1 MKTHETDMNIPR
13 DLAVPL
19 QTIASQANRE
29 HELATAAAYQALE
42 HAVRCGE
49 LLAQAKAELG
59 HGNFLPWLKANFA
72 GSERTARNYMQLSL
86 NRQRVADL
94 GCDSIRGALA
104 ALADRVEPVAY
115 ADKIDDPL
123 KELEIPAPF
132 EIPFDHGLFL
142 GAPGEDN
149 GFAIFTP
156 YTDVNFVFV
165 SSLENSTFVDA
176 DGNMDGWWVCGRRAI
191 ARKYAWWSLLKMRP
205 GVNWSAADDIWD
217 IPSGHEWAGPWE
229 YNQILY
235 YSREEYMHELLGEH
249 PRRRRL

>member
-1 MKTHETDMNIPR
+1 MNIPR
-13 DLAVPL
+13 NLAVPL

-29 HELATAAAYQALE
+29 HELATAAACEALE

-94 GCDSIRGALA
+94 GCDSIRGALS
-104 ALADRVEPVAY
+104 ALADRVEPAH
-115 ADKIDDPL
+115 ADQIDPL
-123 KELEIPAPF
+123 KEFEIPAPF

-142 GAPGEDN
+142 GAPGEGGEGN

-165 SSLENSTFVDA
+165 STLEDGTFADA
-176 DGNMDGWWVCGRRAI
+176 AGERDGWWVCGRRPI
-191 ARKYAWWSLLKMRP
+191 IRKYAWAYLLKLRP
-205 GVNWSAADDIWD
+205 GVNWNAVDEIVD

-229 YNQILY
+229 YNSNPL
-235 YSREEYMHELLGEH
+235 
-249 PRRRRL
+249 P